1 MKKFISLG
9 LLALASYSISLGQKT
24 NNIRHQASTVEQTI
38 LRMEREQLDACVKGD
53 TRNLERYLAEDYVE
67 TTPNGQTMTKKR
79 TLEVYKPGV
88 YESGVSDA
96 VKVRVYGVTAV
107 VNGVYLVKFKSRDAT
122 EQYRYTNVWVKKH
135 NRWLMVSS
143 QTTQV
148 RSRQAPTSIE

>member
-1 MKKFISLG
+1 MQSEIDRSNIQPVRSLNMKKFISLG

-88 YESGVSDA
+88 YESGVSSA
-96 VKVRVYGVTAV
+96 LKLRVYGVTAV
-107 VNGVYLVKFKSRDAT
+107 VNGVYLVKFKSRDA
-122 EQYRYTNVWVKKH
+122 
-135 NRWLMVSS
+135 
-143 QTTQV
+143 
-148 RSRQAPTSIE
+148 I